1 MQKIKLLV
9 VIEATTV
16 TGPAKNLLSFLRL
29 LRSTEFQDTGL
40 PQVQYSIV
48 TFHRTGSSNSKE
60 DRHAVDNLPQ
70 NAFIAAAMAQG
81 IEVDVI
87 SERFVFDPA
96 VINQLRGIVN
106 RRAPTLVQTHMVK
119 SHFLTKLSG
128 INRKY
133 PWIAYHHGYT
143 TTDLKMRAYN
153 QLNRWSLPSAS
164 RVITVCDAFANDL
177 SRAGVQRELIS
188 VCHNSVV
195 TPAAGLTQEASRLRE
210 QLGIRP
216 SERVVLSV
224 GRLSQEKG
232 HVDLILA
239 LAALRRISPSLRFK
253 LIIVGD
259 GPEREQIE
267 IVAQTNGLT
276 EQLLFTGQVSQV
288 QQYYAIADI
297 VALPSYSEGSPN
309 VLLEAMSAG
318 LPIVATA
325 VGGVPEIATT
335 EKNALLV
342 TVNDPEGF
350 AGAMNRLLTD
360 GELARR
366 LGRAAALHVREKYSP
381 ATQARALLKIYQ
393 SLIDETS
400 KSKIQF
406 NRL

>member
-1 MQKIKLLV
+1 MPNIKLLV

-16 TGPAKNLLSFLRL
+16 SGPAKNLLSFLGL
-29 LRSTEFQDTGL
+29 LRSPEFHDKGL
-40 PQVQYSIV
+40 PQVEFSIV
-48 TFHRTGSSNSKE
+48 TFHRSGNLSSKPDKRSF
-60 DRHAVDNLPQ
+60 DRFAQ

-96 VINQLRGIVN
+96 VINQLRHIVK

-128 INRKY
+128 LNRKY

-177 SRAGVQRELIS
+177 SRAGVRRELIS

-195 TPAAGLTQEASRLRE
+195 PPAPGLPEEASRLRE
-210 QLGIRP
+210 QLGIRD

-232 HVDLILA
+232 HVDLVTA
-239 LAALRRISPSLRFK
+239 LAALHRISPSLPFK
-253 LIIVGD
+253 LVIVGD

-267 IVAQTNGLT
+267 IVARTNGLT

-288 QQYYAIADI
+288 HKYYAIADI
-297 VALPSYSEGSPN
+297 VALPSHSEGSPN

-318 LPIVATA
+318 LPVVATA
-325 VGGVPEIATT
+325 VGGVPEIAST

-342 TVNDPEGF
+342 AAKDPESF
-350 AGAMNRLLTD
+350 AGSINRLLTD
-360 GELARR
+360 AGLAQK
-366 LGRAAALHVREKYSP
+366 LGRAAALHVKERFSP
-381 ATQARALLKIYQ
+381 TTQARSLLQIYQ
-393 SLIDETS
+393 NLISETS
-400 KSKIQF
+400 SPK
-406 NRL
+406 